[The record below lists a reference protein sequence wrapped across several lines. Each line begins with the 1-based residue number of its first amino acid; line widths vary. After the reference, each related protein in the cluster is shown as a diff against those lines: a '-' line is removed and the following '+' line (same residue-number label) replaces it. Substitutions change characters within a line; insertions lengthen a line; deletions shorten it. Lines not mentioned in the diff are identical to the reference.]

1 MKRLFAILVVGAAA
15 AILLVA
21 QGTAL
26 ASIKLVQLSS
36 DPFTNATSQHR
47 TEVEP
52 DTFASGST
60 LVSAFQVGRFFG
72 GGASDIGFATS
83 TNGGTS
89 FTSGFLPGTTPF
101 A

>member
-1 MKRLFAILVVGAAA
+1 MKRLFAIPVVGAAA

-26 ASIKLVQLSS
+26 AGTKLVQLSS
-36 DPFTNATSQHR
+36 DPFSNATSQHR

-52 DTFASGST
+52 DTFAAGST

-72 GGASDIGFATS
+72 GGASDIGVRH
-83 TNGGTS
+83 
-89 FTSGFLPGTTPF
+89 LQ
-101 A
+101 